1 MNGGKASRTVVVQNP
16 LGIHLRPAQLIAR
29 AASQYQAKIE
39 FIKDNQ
45 RVDGRSILNLMTLA
59 ARQGEELLI
68 EADGSDAQQA
78 LDAMAELFAG
88 SFAEYES
95 NNNQTNPD

>member
-1 MNGGKASRTVVVQNP
+1 MSDGKASRTVVVQNP

-29 AASQYQAKIE
+29 LSGQYQAKIE
-39 FIKDNQ
+39 FMKDNQ

-59 ARQGEELLI
+59 ARQGEELII